1 MSIVVVRQ
9 MVVSTYLCFA
19 LAQAPDEEFEDYLS
33 QLMGNNYTGDRN
45 EVSGLQALNFLNVYW
60 LAIICTYSSK
70 LQSLQVNS
78 LSISFSDG
86 IVARRYY

>member
-1 MSIVVVRQ
+1 
-9 MVVSTYLCFA
+9 
-19 LAQAPDEEFEDYLS
+19 
-33 QLMGNNYTGDRN
+33 MGNNYTGDRN

-86 IVARRYY
+86 IVARRYYWTIAPQKATITIGMFCSFGAFT